1 MGKTVNILYLMYGF
15 INKKTTLLFFLFF
28 FSSVI
33 SYVDLFF
40 LTKL

>member
-1 MGKTVNILYLMYGF
+1 MGKTVNILYFMYGF